1 MVGQSARR
9 RLTASERHG
18 QATPSYAPQRTRVA
32 LTEVMTGIRTIDWT
46 NGSRSAQNSIV
57 DGISVGGKV
66 RILRIRHGGA
76 ESGDSSTRGEAQ

>member
-1 MVGQSARR
+1 
-9 RLTASERHG
+9 
-18 QATPSYAPQRTRVA
+18 
-32 LTEVMTGIRTIDWT
+32 MTGIRTIDWT